1 MSFSALPLQIL
12 TRITAG
18 HMTMIVR
25 GELDLETAPQL
36 LHALTD
42 RLAHGPATALQ
53 LDLSGVPF
61 MDSAGLHALLVA
73 QRTAA
78 LIDGE
83 LVLTAASPQVARLLE
98 VVGVSFPHV
107 PHAGAQTA

>member
-1 MSFSALPLQIL
+1 
-12 TRITAG
+12 
-18 HMTMIVR
+18 
-25 GELDLETAPQL
+25 
-36 LHALTD
+36 
-42 RLAHGPATALQ
+42 
-53 LDLSGVPF
+53 